1 MHLTRHRLVALVAA
15 CALAVSAAV
24 YAAHGLAD
32 RNHEHTHCD
41 LCVHLSGTAGSPAL
55 LAVVVGMPLLAF
67 TAVRVLAGVRLVASS
82 PRGPHS
88 SRGPPRNFLVH

>member
-1 MHLTRHRLVALVAA
+1 MHLARHRLVALVAA

-41 LCVHLSGTAGSPAL
+41 LCVHLSGTAGSAAL
-55 LAVVVGMPLLAF
+55 VAVVGKPLLML
-67 TAVRVLAGVRLVASS
+67 TAVRVLAGVRLVAAD
-82 PRGPHS
+82 PRGAHS
-88 SRGPPRNFLVH
+88 SRGPPLLFLLR

>member
-1 MHLTRHRLVALVAA
+1 MHLARHRLVALVAA

-32 RNHEHTHCD
+32 RDHGHTHCD
-41 LCVHLSGTAGSPAL
+41 LCVHLSGTAGSPA
-55 LAVVVGMPLLAF
+55 VVGVVGKPLLVF
-67 TAVRVLAGVRLVASS
+67 TPVRVLSGVRLVARA

-88 SRGPPRNFLVH
+88 SRGPPLLLLVH

>member
-1 MHLTRHRLVALVAA
+1 MHLARHRLVALVAA

-32 RNHEHTHCD
+32 RDHAHTHCD
-41 LCVHLSGTAGSPAL
+41 LCVHLSGTAGTPAL
-55 LAVVVGMPLLAF
+55 LAVLGKPLLVL
-67 TAVRVLAGVRLVASS
+67 TAVRVPPGVRLVASS

-88 SRGPPRNFLVH
+88 ARGPP